1 MRESIQGGRGA
12 AVMREPNFDGVFET
26 AKRRRKLRAPK
37 REVRTSLL
45 QRIGGRR
52 LADMLAM
59 LVAAAAILLV
69 FVNAL
74 SLQRA
79 PHHAPA
85 AKRAVSEKAHK
96 PVAPAVKIT
105 AAPLPQA
112 RPEPA
117 RRTSADLILDI
128 QRELAAKG
136 YYDGAIDGL
145 AGPRATQAIRSFEQ
159 TEGLKVTG
167 EPSESLL
174 EKIRRAG
181 PKSDITGSLTPAD
194 IAPTGARIA
203 SIQRILARYG
213 FGPVRINGELDRD
226 TRAAVMRFQR
236 ERNLPPSGEISD
248 RLVRELASFSGTAL
262 D

>member
-1 MRESIQGGRGA
+1 VRESISSGRGS
-12 AVMREPNFDGVFET
+12 AVLREPNFGGLFES
-26 AKRRRKLRAPK
+26 AKRPRKLRAPK
-37 REVRTSLL
+37 RQVRAGLL
-45 QRIGGRR
+45 RRIGGRR
-52 LADMLAM
+52 LADLLAG

-74 SLQRA
+74 GLQRA
-79 PHHAPA
+79 PHHRPVS
-85 AKRAVSEKAHK
+85 KHAVSEKARKHAA
-96 PVAPAVKIT
+96 PVKVT
-105 AAPLPQA
+105 VAPLPPS

-117 RRTSADLILDI
+117 RRSQADLVLDI
-128 QRELAAKG
+128 QRELLAKG
-136 YYDGAIDGL
+136 YYTGAIDGL
-145 AGPRATQAIRSFEQ
+145 AGPKAVQAIRTFEQ

-181 PKSDITGSLTPAD
+181 PRSDITGSLTPAD
-194 IAPTGARIA
+194 TQPTGARIA
-203 SIQRILARYG
+203 SVQRVLARLG

-248 RLVRELASFSGTAL
+248 RVVSELADFSGRPL